1 MMTPIILNEKNDK
14 NLLHKKKN
22 KSKYIIGFA

>member
-1 MMTPIILNEKNDK
+1 MMTPIILNAKNDK
-14 NLLHKKKN
+14 NLLQKKK